1 MALNCQD
8 ENRLNHRNNEDSDGD
23 SDSDSD
29 NDDEIF
35 TKSPKI
41 TKLFSKNPD
50 SNNLNINENIVK
62 PMEQENI
69 KKSGLK
75 VQVPSNI
82 TCYCTG
88 NIVMILS

>member
-8 ENRLNHRNNEDSDGD
+8 ENRLNHRNNEDSD

-29 NDDEIF
+29 NEIF

-41 TKLFSKNPD
+41 TKLFSKHPD